1 MLFRSAIIKNGFF
14 LRRFSPVPKKFFRF
28 NALAAPYALTEYK
41 TARRIQKPKN
51 ESGGLFSSVVRKKA
65 RA

>member
-1 MLFRSAIIKNGFF
+1 M
-14 LRRFSPVPKKFFRF
+14 RRFSPVPKKFFRF